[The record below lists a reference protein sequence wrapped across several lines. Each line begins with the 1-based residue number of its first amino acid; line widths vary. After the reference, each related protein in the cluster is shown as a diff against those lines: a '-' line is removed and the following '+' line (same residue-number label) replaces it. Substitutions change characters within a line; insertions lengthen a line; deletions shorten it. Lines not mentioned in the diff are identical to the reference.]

1 MIVVQQPHLHYTSIQ
16 RVKLQLQLNK
26 QQLHRRQLGSVNAF
40 LKNRTS
46 SLVLNVVLNFEQRP
60 QCVVCSEVLAN
71 ESMKPAKLKRHLETK
86 HLQLKTKDESHF
98 KRLATKLTSQQV
110 DFQKYTTVNQKAL
123 QASFEVSFL
132 IAKTKKPHNIGE
144 TLILPAAMKMVSIMQ
159 GEKYANVLKTIPLSS
174 DTVVVSIYLLMISK
188 YNL

>member
-1 MIVVQQPHLHYTSIQ
+1 M
-16 RVKLQLQLNK
+16 
-26 QQLHRRQLGSVNAF
+26 
-40 LKNRTS
+40 
-46 SLVLNVVLNFEQRP
+46 LNFEQRP

-132 IAKTKKPHNIGE
+132 IAKTKKTSQHWRDAHFASCNENGFDHARRKVCQCTE
-144 TLILPAAMKMVSIMQ
+144 NNS
-159 GEKYANVLKTIPLSS
+159 TI
-174 DTVVVSIYLLMISK
+174 K
-188 YNL
+188 